1 MVDIQSIE
9 RYLNANCD
17 LGTGFKL
24 DESKLD
30 PNLFGYMSMALVKSL
45 GLSFDCTPDE
55 LNKAMDKEASR
66 MTVGYQSD
74 FVPLLS
80 ASLKLNGVFDATSKT
95 DDNGQLTN
103 TCTPQLLH
111 DVDDF
116 CQKYGYALFSQ
127 THNKSSLFSSF
138 QTPGAIA
145 SGKMYD
151 QNIATGEQGINE
163 KMRDDSE
170 FIDFH
175 VTHPFLSGK
184 GYESFD
190 DLVEYFVADYQFN
203 INKPVTGKFSDED
216 FQGDYICKTWGTRT
230 SSVESFIGWMLY
242 LKGYTD
248 VTSIDDSSIGDLK
261 EYVANNNVDFDFSD
275 SAPIQPLFESLAEH
289 NNTKTSGY
297 DYKNFLFRFMR
308 QVLNDTSGS
317 LNYDDPHSFSF
328 VKGDLELNVA
338 FEATFDKTDSN
349 DVDIMPYESV
359 VGSRGKF
366 SIDDDGAHLEDKFSN
381 VDSKLDLSS
390 TKDNLF
396 KMSNKLDIQ
405 QGDCTFEFFCDSSF
419 GEHLTLADLS
429 ADAGVKLT
437 YVVKKAMGKD
447 LAKPLKLILEI
458 KATLKDLHNFVDPQS
473 TAFLDNYASE
483 VPAAFISA
491 FNTMTSG
498 HAVSSQR
505 ITTGSYQLNGTEH
518 QTQFKQIDLRDIQD
532 ALKQGASV
540 LSQGV
545 SDVANMLGQLRNIN
559 PPTPQEVET
568 FVTFLCELAAVV
580 GLGTFF
586 VLCF

>member
-80 ASLKLNGVFDATSKT
+80 ASLKLNGMFDATSKT

-111 DVDDF
+111 DIDDF
-116 CQKYGYALFSQ
+116 CQKYGYALFSK
-127 THNKSSLFSSF
+127 THDKSSLFSSF

-151 QNIATGEQGINE
+151 QNIATEEQSINE
-163 KMRDDSE
+163 KMQDDSE

-184 GYESFD
+184 GYERFD

-261 EYVANNNVDFDFSD
+261 EYVANNNVDFNFSD

-308 QVLNDTSGS
+308 QALNDASGS

-328 VKGDLELNVA
+328 AKGDLELNVA

-366 SIDDDGAHLEDKFSN
+366 SIDNDGVHLEDKFSN

-396 KMSNKLDIQ
+396 EMSNKLDIQ

-429 ADAGVKLT
+429 ADAGVKFT
-437 YVVKKAMGKD
+437 YVVKKAMGKE

-498 HAVSSQR
+498 YAVSAHH
-505 ITTGSYQLNGTEH
+505 ITTGSYQLNGATYK
-518 QTQFKQIDLRDIQD
+518 TQFKQIDLRGVQD
-532 ALKQGASV
+532 ALKGFATDV
-540 LSQGV
+540 N
-545 SDVANMLGQLRNIN
+545 SDVHQVVDSFNHLFGNMSDKQKEEIA
-559 PPTPQEVET
+559 
-568 FVTFLCELAAVV
+568 FV
-580 GLGTFF
+580 GLLVDAVIFKF
-586 VLCF
+586 LLPVLAG